1 MGRIKLLSDDL
12 KNKIAAGEVVERPAS
27 VVKEL
32 IENSLDSGATEIDV
46 IVKGGGNVSVQVID
60 NGVGLEKDDLLIAF
74 SRHSTSKIESVEDLS
89 TIDTLGFRGEA
100 LSSIASVA
108 KVKALS
114 SVNGEDSGYEI
125 SVSGGEISQPEPV
138 A

>member
-74 SRHSTSKIESVEDLS
+74 ARHSTSKIESVEDLS
-89 TIDTLGFRGEA
+89 TIDTLGSGARRCPA
-100 LSSIASVA
+100 L
-108 KVKALS
+108 LR
-114 SVNGEDSGYEI
+114 
-125 SVSGGEISQPEPV
+125 
-138 A
+138 